1 MAEERLTLPDEPA
14 FTLQDVT
21 AETSALG
28 GTIPEQEKVPLYTA
42 EDIPFSAQDALELGA
57 TAGQPS
63 GLDYLMSG
71 LTGTARGGTEG
82 AILYGTT
89 RAGYE
94 LGLRGQQALAST
106 GIPQLQAVGRPLPFL
121 GGAAGFVYSLF
132 EQPCDKELDLV
143 LGPPEREELR
153 PTYEGSR
160 TFGAGVTSAPLGGMF
175 RLTPKELTNPTRL
188 QSIQQNAANAINN
201 IGEFARTNKTS
212 FMARES
218 AASLFAGMGGGTAVG
233 LDPDS
238 PGLRMGL
245 ELTAGALAPQK
256 YVVDLVEGFRA
267 GKTQLVQPGT
277 STSVNNYVANV
288 LTDIVDR
295 AGEDPKVLAQRLREN
310 LRTMPVGPDGKTI
323 AVTPAQMLDSPVLTS
338 LERSLAMGD
347 SKFGITTQKQAEQ
360 ALETYNRLTTE
371 LLNTNDPS
379 VLKSVANNLYATQSA
394 QLDKA
399 LKQAYART
407 AETAATKLGPSA
419 TRQEIGDLL
428 KTELLGVIEKARNVE
443 RQRWDEA
450 LSSAYALNAAGEVVP
465 LQSKA
470 TNLATAYLDLVA
482 GPGKIPAEDLA
493 QYGKVNSAINRL
505 VMKNK
510 DLKEAK
516 NLWSRSI
523 DPTTLAEG
531 KVAVREG
538 LINSVP
544 LKEAPVTELVAL
556 RSSLLADARS
566 AMAGANPDKNKA
578 RVLSKLADAVLEDLS
593 ALDSRAYTRAREYSR
608 AFNDVVSRTFVGKA
622 DDVTATGAPA
632 LPAETLVRSLVS
644 GGSDPT
650 YMRMRQISEAAKFAG
665 LPGVNEPG
673 RVRDTMRNVMMS
685 ALDEN
690 RGIMRRVT
698 IDGVEQRIVD
708 PAKLNDFRTRNAQ
721 VIKLLGMD
729 SDFASVEAANRSLLD
744 VVDQQSAFN
753 KQWQSNR
760 VLQDI
765 IGDDD
770 VATAISTA
778 LNSKKPVSSIENL
791 VKVAKTRGEQGL
803 AAVKDSLYQ
812 YAIQESMD
820 SNGLL
825 SFDRFND
832 VLFGRLSKNNP
843 SLMQIM
849 RDQNLITGAEFQ
861 TMRRMLQRPVR
872 IERAIEARGG
882 AINPEEFTRPDE
894 FVSALDKLVLAQLS
908 ARFAGRVSPGGPGS
922 LSFASRTI
930 ATVENLFR
938 GLPARK
944 RSDLILEAAKDP
956 KLMAQLLEQGKTAA
970 EQRALDLGILRRL
983 YSPGV
988 FPTAVERYIGD
999 REYKDDRATDVP
1011 VLPAPSQS
1019 SMMLQKL
1026 NPVPTRGVAMGTPGQ
1041 APAAPTQTAAAAP
1054 QGPMPTGQP
1063 SSRDMLQKLFPMD
1076 TTLALG

>member
-1 MAEERLTLPDEPA
+1 MADDRLTLPSEPA
-14 FTLQDVT
+14 FTLQDVN
-21 AETSALG
+21 AEQSALG
-28 GTIPEQEKVPLYTA
+28 SSIPAQEKVPLYTQ
-42 EDIPFSAQDALELGA
+42 EDIPFTAQDALGLGA
-57 TAGQPS
+57 TAGDPS
-63 GLDYLMSG
+63 GMEYFQAG
-71 LTGTARGGTEG
+71 LTGAARGGTEG
-82 AILYGTT
+82 TILYGST

-94 LGLRGQQALAST
+94 LGLRGQQALTST
-106 GIPQLQAVGRPLPFL
+106 GLPQAQPVARALPFL

-132 EQPCDKELDLV
+132 EQPFDEELDLV

-160 TFGAGVTSAPLGGMF
+160 TFGAGVTGAPIAGMF
-175 RLTPKELTNPTRL
+175 RLTPREIANPTRL
-188 QSIQQNAANAINN
+188 QSIQQNAARSIDN
-201 IGEFARTNKTS
+201 IGEFARTNKNA

-218 AASLFAGMGGGTAVG
+218 AASMFAGMGGGAAVG

-267 GKTQLVQPGT
+267 GQAQMVQPGT
-277 STSVNNYVANV
+277 SASVNNYVANV

-310 LRTMPVGPDGKTI
+310 LRTLPVGSDGKKI
-323 AVTPAQMLDSPVLTS
+323 AVSPAQMLDSPVLTS

-347 SKFGITTQKQAEQ
+347 SKFGITTQKQAER

-379 VLKSVANNLYATQSA
+379 VLRSVANNLYATQSA

-399 LKQAYART
+399 LKQAYVRS

-465 LQSKA
+465 LKTKA
-470 TNLATAYLDLVA
+470 TNFATAYLDLVA
-482 GPGKIPAEDLA
+482 GPGKVPVEDMA
-493 QYGKVNSAINRL
+493 SQYGKVNSAVKRL
-505 VMKNK
+505 AIKGK
-510 DLKEAK
+510 DLKSARATWAK
-516 NLWSRSI
+516 GI
-523 DPTTLAEG
+523 DPASLDEG
-531 KVAVREG
+531 RVAVREG
-538 LINSVP
+538 LINSIP
-544 LKEAPVTELVAL
+544 LKEASVDELVAL
-556 RSSLLADARS
+556 RSGLLADARA

-578 RVLSKLADAVLEDLS
+578 RVLSTLANAVLEDLS

-632 LPAETLVRSLVS
+632 LPPETLVRSLIT

-650 YMRMRQISEAAKFAG
+650 YMRMRQISDAAKFAG

-673 RVRDTMRNVMMS
+673 RVRDTMRNVLMS
-685 ALDEN
+685 AMDEN

-708 PAKLNDFRTRNAQ
+708 PTKLEDFRKRNAQ
-721 VIKLLGMD
+721 VINLLGMD
-729 SDFASVEAANRSLLD
+729 SDFSSVEAANRSLLD

-760 VLQDI
+760 LLQDI
-765 IGDDD
+765 MGDDD
-770 VATAISTA
+770 VATAITTA
-778 LNSKKPVSSIENL
+778 LRSKKPVSSIENL

-803 AAVKDSLYQ
+803 EAVKDALYQ
-812 YAIQESMD
+812 YAMQESMD
-820 SNGLL
+820 SKGML
-825 SFDRFND
+825 SFDRLNSA
-832 VLFGRLSKNNP
+832 LYGRLSKNNP
-843 SLMQIM
+843 SLMQVM
-849 RDQNLITGAEFQ
+849 RDQGLVSGSEYQN
-861 TMRRMLQRPVR
+861 MRRMLQRPIR
-872 IERAIEARGG
+872 IEKAIEARGG
-882 AINPEEFTRPDE
+882 AIDPEEFTRPDE

-944 RSDLILEAAKDP
+944 RSDLILAAAKDP
-956 KLMAQLLEQGKTAA
+956 ELLAQLLERGKTAA

-999 REYKDDRATDVP
+999 IEYQDDRATDVP
-1011 VLPAPSQS
+1011 EFPEPVTTSRR
-1019 SMMLQKL
+1019 MLQ
-1026 NPVPTRGVAMGTPGQ
+1026 NMPTAQTRGIAM
-1041 APAAPTQTAAAAP
+1041 APATGAP
-1054 QGPMPTGQP
+1054 QQMATAPAQGPAPTGQG
-1063 SSRDMLQKLFPMD
+1063 SSREMLQRLFPMD
-1076 TTLALG
+1076 TMLG